1 MFDKEGN
8 GFISTPGEKYS
19 EGSLNDQDIIAD
31 LMEIMQSVGDVLSLE
46 ETEVS
51 IRREEGFPFS
61 DPGDDC

>member
-1 MFDKEGN
+1 MFD
-8 GFISTPGEKYS
+8 
-19 EGSLNDQDIIAD
+19 DQDVIAD